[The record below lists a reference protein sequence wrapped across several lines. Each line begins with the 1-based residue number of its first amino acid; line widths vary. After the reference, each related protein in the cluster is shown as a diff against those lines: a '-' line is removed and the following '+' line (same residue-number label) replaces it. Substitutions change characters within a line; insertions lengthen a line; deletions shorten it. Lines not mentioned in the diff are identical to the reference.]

1 MESRKVQRVGSS
13 TLAVSLPT
21 EWVKSVGLKK
31 GDTVFFDQE
40 EDGTLKLIVSKRM
53 IEKKPITVE
62 VDADLCENPRL
73 LHKILA
79 GIYILGHHVIKVSSK
94 TRLKREQIEVIRKL
108 TRELIGI
115 GIMEETHNTVVL
127 ECFIDVARFPIHTLL
142 RRLYIIAS
150 TIYREAIDAFSEFDI
165 SLAEEALQRKQE
177 ADTMFWVIMR
187 LLNICQRE
195 SSMIKTMKME
205 DPMQVLWYQLTT
217 HFLSLIAE
225 WADKFARKVI
235 ELGENRK
242 RIGTDLLNEILE
254 LSKSSY
260 GICHKAIASFFSSD
274 INLANESI
282 ETYSKVQK
290 EEEELQ
296 RKICTH
302 AYLHKKSFSVSK
314 YFKGKESI
322 DPCMIAQISFIIW
335 SARRISELGSEI
347 AEVAINKT
355 LCKNTRLC
363 KEHPNNK

>member
-21 EWVKSVGLKK
+21 QWVRKVGLKK

-40 EDGTLKLIVSKRM
+40 GDGTLKLMVSKQV
-53 IEKKPITVE
+53 IEKKPIMVE
-62 VDADLCENPRL
+62 VDADLCENPKL
-73 LHKILA
+73 LHKILS
-79 GIYILGHHVIKVSSK
+79 GIYILGYHVIKVSSK

-108 TRELIGI
+108 TRDLIGI
-115 GIMEETHNTVVL
+115 GIMEETRNAVVL
-127 ECFIDVARFPIHTLL
+127 ECFIDAARFPIHTLL

-150 TIYREAIDAFSEFDI
+150 TIYKEAIDAFSESDI
-165 SLAEEALQRKQE
+165 SLAEETMQRRQE
-177 ADTMFWVIMR
+177 ADTMFWIIMR
-187 LLNICQRE
+187 LLNTCQKDR
-195 SSMIKTMKME
+195 SMIRAMKME
-205 DPMQVLWYQLTT
+205 DSMQILWYQITA
-217 HFLSLIAE
+217 HFLNLIAE

-242 RIGTDLLNEILE
+242 RIGTSLLNEILK

-260 GICHKAIASFFSSD
+260 GICHKAITSFFSGD
-274 INLANESI
+274 INLANEAI
-282 ETYSKVQK
+282 ETYSRVQK

-296 RKICTH
+296 KKICAH

-314 YFKGKESI
+314 YFKGKEPI
-322 DPCMIAQISFIIW
+322 DPCVIAQTSFIIW

-355 LCKNTRLC
+355 LCKSTRLC
-363 KEHPNNK
+363 RELLR

>member
-21 EWVKSVGLKK
+21 EWVRKVGLKK

-40 EDGTLKLIVSKRM
+40 GDGTLKLIVSKRV

-62 VDADLCENPRL
+62 VDADLCENPKL
-73 LHKILA
+73 LHKILS
-79 GIYILGHHVIKVSSK
+79 GIYILGYHVIKVSSK

-108 TRELIGI
+108 TRDLIGI
-115 GIMEETHNTVVL
+115 GIMEETHNTVII
-127 ECFIDVARFPIHTLL
+127 ECFIDAARFPIHTLL

-150 TIYREAIDAFSEFDI
+150 TIYKEAIDAFSESDI
-165 SLAEEALQRKQE
+165 SLAEDAVQRKQE
-177 ADTMFWVIMR
+177 ANTMFWVILR
-187 LLNICQRE
+187 LLNTCQRDR
-195 SSMIKTMKME
+195 SMIRAMKME
-205 DPMQVLWYQLTT
+205 DSMQILWYQLTA
-217 HFLSLIAE
+217 HFLNLIAE

-242 RIGTDLLNEILE
+242 RIGTSLLNEILE

-260 GICHKAIASFFSSD
+260 GICHKAVTSFFSGD
-274 INLANESI
+274 INLANEAI
-282 ETYSKVQK
+282 ETYGRIQK

-314 YFKGKESI
+314 YFKGKEPI

-347 AEVAINKT
+347 AEVTINKT
-355 LCKNTRLC
+355 LCKNTRICRELLR
-363 KEHPNNK
+363 